1 MIATFSFM
9 IDYRVDDL
17 QEMLAGPGLP
27 DVIPT
32 ARAFS

>member
-17 QEMLAGPGLP
+17 QEMLPGPRLA
-27 DVIPT
+27 DVIPA